1 MDWVRLK
8 PATLRVRYST
18 TRPTATHLVVYTS
31 SMRSC
36 LIHGSEIW
44 LIDMERKAKLDKTEM
59 SMIRWMCGFTLTDRK
74 KNTELKEMLGLEL
87 YRMTDSGF

>member
-1 MDWVRLK
+1 
-8 PATLRVRYST
+8 
-18 TRPTATHLVVYTS
+18 
-31 SMRSC
+31 
-36 LIHGSEIW
+36 
-44 LIDMERKAKLDKTEM
+44 MERKAKLDKTEM